1 MNITDSDG
9 DWIRLP
15 PPLACNSSAVILRYK
30 SQVYFITNT
39 WKPYFVLMYENVMLP
54 ATLISASRGSSCIL
68 RTNSERHSSV
78 LWRVSFPS
86 LLTHAR
92 THALLPHPPAL
103 LYPKDL
109 CLLLIRSLLLF
120 WPWNEI
126 TTPAGSNAELSFTL
140 PNHNT
145 MSTLNKCLQ
154 VLSFHS
160 EFCNKLATCYKE
172 NCKSL

>member
-1 MNITDSDG
+1 VKITHSDG
-9 DWIRLP
+9 DWIRLL
-15 PPLACNSSAVILRYK
+15 PPLACNSFAVLLHYK

-54 ATLISASRGSSCIL
+54 ATLISASRGSNCIL
-68 RTNSERHSSV
+68 AHQQRTPFFCFYGV
-78 LWRVSFPS
+78 FLFPLS
-86 LLTHAR
+86 WHMHAH
-92 THALLPHPPAL
+92 TQLPHPPAL

-109 CLLLIRSLLLF
+109 CLLLIRSLLLL

-126 TTPAGSNAELSFTL
+126 TTPALSTAEVSFTL

-145 MSTLNKCLQ
+145 STLSKCLQ
-154 VLSFHS
+154 VRSSHQ
-160 EFCNKLATCYKE
+160 EFYNKLAAFYKE

>member
-15 PPLACNSSAVILRYK
+15 PPLACISIAVILRHK
-30 SQVYFITNT
+30 SHVYFITNT
-39 WKPYFVLMYENVMLP
+39 WKPYFVLMYENVMLL
-54 ATLISASRGSSCIL
+54 ATLISASRGFEL
-68 RTNSERHSSV
+68 YLTHQQRTPFFCFYDV
-78 LWRVSFPS
+78 FLFPS

-126 TTPAGSNAELSFTL
+126 TTPAGSTAELSFTL

-145 MSTLNKCLQ
+145 MSTLNKCL
-154 VLSFHS
+154 
-160 EFCNKLATCYKE
+160 
-172 NCKSL
+172 